1 MQNMMNSLRSRKIVD
16 QMRSFLDKYST
27 SNQQYVN
34 LIELGNIEETDSLG
48 SSLHRETVNGN
59 RRALKK
65 VLQSVQRLLC
75 NSEYTLRLL
84 CNSEYTLRLLCNS
97 EYALRLL
104 CNSEYALRLLCYSEY
119 ALRLLCN
126 SEYTLRLLSIFVDY
140 PNDQGQTPLF
150 CACSRNVENTAL
162 LLLRHGAN
170 PNEKSFDGL
179 TPAHGACYMGNVRLL
194 GKLIE
199 AGADLRLHDNKG
211 RSVRDWAQLNP
222 DPNAR
227 SRMIDFLDR
236 THTYAMSFSGD
247 AVSLDRFTKYARRSH
262 RKTSLME
269 IMRMR
274 TGSDASFD
282 NLKRVQSMGFG
293 KVYLGTDHSGGII
306 SVIPMISESVLYR
319 ILNSRFETGPVSFM
333 EKMTWLKTTVT
344 VKQLNHDVQQNDGLD
359 LLITDAEF
367 LGKIRHPNV
376 LLLMA
381 ITQSTNFDSLLLV
394 FENIKHDNLYHF
406 LHQKGHR
413 LPFSQQMALIVQVSS
428 AMEFIHSQ
436 SLIHCGL
443 SSMAIYLVSENY
455 IKVGNFEYMV
465 ESVKANMGRISLVS
479 TVPHGQHLYN
489 WMAPELIVGNAP
501 CFASDVYSFSCIVWE
516 LFTGE
521 IPWEGLS
528 PEAIRRKV
536 VESGRTLDANLA
548 RLPLK
553 LKSLIIY
560 GLVLRHDER
569 LQKFTNILEWLS
581 PELYGNDSRGKNRSG
596 NFAAHSKHS
605 SPPSS
610 TVDGDGT
617 DWTMDSLHFTP
628 GC

>member
-65 VLQSVQRLLC
+65 VLQS
-75 NSEYTLRLL
+75 
-84 CNSEYTLRLLCNS
+84 
-97 EYALRLL
+97 A
-104 CNSEYALRLLCYSEY
+104 
-119 ALRLLCN
+119 
-126 SEYTLRLLSIFVDY
+126 IFVDY
-140 PNDQGQTPLF
+140 PNDKGQTPLF
-150 CACSRNVENTAL
+150 CACARNVENTAL

-489 WMAPELIVGNAP
+489 WMAPELIVG
-501 CFASDVYSFSCIVWE
+501 
-516 LFTGE
+516 E

-581 PELYGNDSRGKNRSG
+581 PELYGNDNRGKNRSG

-610 TVDGDGT
+610 TVDEDGT